1 MGLILVLVG
10 AAISTLSYLLSG
22 SVVLVAFGLA
32 CVMLG
37 LTTSS
42 LPHELTASASMKAL
56 LHGSTLSSEKI
67 LQEAVSRNRE
77 IRLVRKEEVVLSPP
91 ASLEDE
97 SLRMAAVYLPPKNG
111 LVGVFLPLGSMV
123 KTGDLDAMWNAPT
136 RVTDGRGLL
145 VFPVGAA
152 IGEILTST
160 EEDLDLE
167 ECLRQVVVDSADLC
181 AAIMVSEAENTI
193 VVRFTG
199 VKIQAD
205 SSLYSRIMGS
215 IPTSITACV
224 VCAIKKRPAVVLD
237 ELISQDRILA
247 RLRVE

>member
-1 MGLILVLVG
+1 
-10 AAISTLSYLLSG
+10 
-22 SVVLVAFGLA
+22 
-32 CVMLG
+32 
-37 LTTSS
+37 
-42 LPHELTASASMKAL
+42 MKAL
-56 LHGSTLSSEKI
+56 LRGSALSSETI
-67 LQEAVSRNRE
+67 LQEAVYGNRE
-77 IRLVRKEEVVLSPP
+77 IRLVRREEITLSSLP
-91 ASLEDE
+91 SLEDE

-111 LVGVFLPLGSMV
+111 LVGVFLPLGSV
-123 KTGDLDAMWNAPT
+123 VDAGDLDAMWNAPT
-136 RVTDGRGLL
+136 KVTDRRGLL
-145 VFPVGAA
+145 IFPIGAA

-181 AAIMVSEAENTI
+181 SAIMVSEAANTI

-205 SSLYSRIMGS
+205 SSLYSSILGS

-224 VCAIKKRPAVVLD
+224 VCAMRKRPVVVLD

-247 RLRVE
+247 RLRAE